1 MKDRATRRRGSRDT
15 FTRPRLRAFNEALP
29 APPGTAARE
38 RLTNILLGKFVLE
51 TLFVVALAAGFHY
64 ASFNPQ
70 LRGSVDR
77 ADARTVEGWA
87 VDERSPER
95 RVEVQ
100 LYLNGRHAAVALADQ
115 PRPDVRDAGRARD
128 ERHGFRFDTPALAPG
143 RHEAR
148 VYAVHASGDGR
159 RRALR
164 QIGPPVSFSVGER

>member
-1 MKDRATRRRGSRDT
+1 
-15 FTRPRLRAFNEALP
+15 
-29 APPGTAARE
+29 APPGPAARE
-38 RLTNILLGKFVLE
+38 RLTNFLLGKFVLE

-64 ASFNPQ
+64 AVINPQ
-70 LRGSVDR
+70 LRGAVDR

-87 VDERSPER
+87 LDDRSPDA

-100 LYLNGRHAAVALADQ
+100 LYVDGRHAASAVADR

-128 ERHGFRFDTPALAPG
+128 EWHGFRFETPALAPG

-164 QIGPPVSFSVGER
+164 QIGPPVSFNVGER